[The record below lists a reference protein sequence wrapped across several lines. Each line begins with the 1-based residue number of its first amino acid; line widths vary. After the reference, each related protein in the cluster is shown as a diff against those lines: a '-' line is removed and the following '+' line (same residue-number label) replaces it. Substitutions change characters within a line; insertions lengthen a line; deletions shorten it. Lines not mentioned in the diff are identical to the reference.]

1 MANLRQRKLY
11 LKGVQKLQAG
21 GLSGPP
27 ASPFTAKGLTQSGIA
42 AIDAIKNP
50 KTYVNLAKGMGKGTL
65 TAAGLRNPYT
75 AVPMLTYLG
84 YQMIPESV
92 KERAR
97 LEGQLEGP
105 YPEIYDDGSMPR
117 QPKSSAQLRKEI
129 NLSKSVVPGTT
140 EKAKVDDRETGAE
153 VIEKGGTK
161 MKPQEPQGTENQGPV
176 SNNLNAQLGV
186 HLQNKANKE
195 ADKKFNEVESVAR
208 KQGKMTNLTNAM
220 DAAREIMGERGY
232 DKSGRLLLLQLASNL
247 LTGKT
252 MQPGVTGFLDVLGQ
266 AGQNV
271 IPMAIAL
278 ERERQKDEMDLAKV
292 LLESGKKTGK
302 IAPPS
307 LKIRFKLPNGEM
319 SDPKP
324 ASTTDDG
331 SYIVYDQLNNG
342 ETVRYT
348 VEPGQ
353 VVGSAPIQDNITNKA
368 KLINEYKAVKSGDLY
383 TRTFVDIASKN
394 PDLIGP
400 FGGWTKLTLRVGEV
414 FKQATGSKD
423 YKEAVLKLA
432 DQERQNFQAF
442 SQYGEVEDAAAEK
455 MDSIFNKITEK
466 ADDLDSA
473 NETIQAQA
481 LLETLELLA
490 TYSLAQ
496 TLKDKDRLA
505 VADIARAE
513 QRLGGTIGMIPF
525 FDRNPQEII
534 TAYMAVN
541 KKFQNR
547 LNLLRNQ
554 WKDIYYYNPTELDFI
569 DKDLSDKL
577 QDANQNNVNKFITNF
592 DQNNDKDAEMFNK
605 MFIKDNLKGIISK

>member
-1 MANLRQRKLY
+1 M
-11 LKGVQKLQAG
+11 
-21 GLSGPP
+21 
-27 ASPFTAKGLTQSGIA
+27 
-42 AIDAIKNP
+42 
-50 KTYVNLAKGMGKGTL
+50 
-65 TAAGLRNPYT
+65 
-75 AVPMLTYLG
+75 
-84 YQMIPESV
+84 
-92 KERAR
+92 
-97 LEGQLEGP
+97 
-105 YPEIYDDGSMPR
+105 
-117 QPKSSAQLRKEI
+117 
-129 NLSKSVVPGTT
+129 
-140 EKAKVDDRETGAE
+140 
-153 VIEKGGTK
+153 
-161 MKPQEPQGTENQGPV
+161 
-176 SNNLNAQLGV
+176 
-186 HLQNKANKE
+186 
-195 ADKKFNEVESVAR
+195 
-208 KQGKMTNLTNAM
+208 
-220 DAAREIMGERGY
+220 
-232 DKSGRLLLLQLASNL
+232 
-247 LTGKT
+247 
-252 MQPGVTGFLDVLGQ
+252 
-266 AGQNV
+266 
-271 IPMAIAL
+271 
-278 ERERQKDEMDLAKV
+278 
-292 LLESGKKTGK
+292 
-302 IAPPS
+302 
-307 LKIRFKLPNGEM
+307 
-319 SDPKP
+319 
-324 ASTTDDG
+324 
-331 SYIVYDQLNNG
+331 
-342 ETVRYT
+342 
-348 VEPGQ
+348 
-353 VVGSAPIQDNITNKA
+353 
-368 KLINEYKAVKSGDLY
+368 
-383 TRTFVDIASKN
+383 
-394 PDLIGP
+394 
-400 FGGWTKLTLRVGEV
+400 

-442 SQYGEVEDAAAEK
+442 SQYGEVEDGAAEK

-605 MFIKDNLKGIISK
+605 MFNKDNLKGIISK